1 MTVRS
6 VLILQSHPSAFC
18 RALVEEF
25 EAHNVKYTIVNFSL
39 SDWYFRV
46 GLGAQ
51 AYWGRLK
58 NWQSRLERLIDENG
72 ITDILYYA
80 DRRPYHR
87 IAHDVAM
94 QRGINTFAY
103 EFGYMRPDWITL
115 ERGGMGVYSHFPN
128 DPAKIKQSAANLPE
142 LKPTSHFPHA
152 FLQEATNEVI
162 CNLIPIFF
170 PYLFPFYQRDRY
182 YHPLRDYFSYIPRLM
197 RQKRLGQEADEAVN
211 TLIQEQAEYFVV
223 PMQMQGDYQIRHH
236 SHYKH
241 LSGFIRELYSTFS
254 QSASAESKL
263 VFKLHPFDN
272 NVENWPKVIREIAAE
287 FGCLERTIIIDGG
300 NLNQLL
306 RHSRGC
312 VLVNSTVGMEA
323 LKSGVPV
330 KAMGIAVYDIAGLT
344 DQRSLDDFWREPALP
359 DADLYHDL
367 EKLMGHTIQ
376 VHGSFFN
383 SEGRKIAAQEFV
395 KRILEDGV
403 NGHGAFVETPPR
415 LEQAKAAGV
424 PIPANCYWSDK

>member
-18 RALVEEF
+18 RALTKEF
-25 EAHNVKYTIVNFSL
+25 KAKGIKYTIVNFSL

-46 GLGAQ
+46 GLGAKT
-51 AYWGRLK
+51 YWGRLK
-58 NWQSRLERLIDENG
+58 NWRSALGKLIYDNG

-128 DPAKIKQSAANLPE
+128 DPEQIRRSAADLPE
-142 LKPTSHFPHA
+142 LEAVNRFPHA
-152 FLQEATNEVI
+152 FLQEVTNEVI
-162 CNLIPIFF
+162 CNLIPVFF

-182 YHPLRDYFSYIPRLM
+182 YHPFRDYFSYIPRLM
-197 RQKRLGQEADEAVN
+197 RQKRLGQEAEEIIDGLVRERAK
-211 TLIQEQAEYFVV
+211 YFVV

-236 SHYKH
+236 SHFKH
-241 LSGFIRELYSTFS
+241 LSSFIRELYSTFA
-254 QSASAESKL
+254 QNASAENKL

-272 NVENWPKVIREIAAE
+272 NVENWPKVIREIASE
-287 FGCLERTIIIDGG
+287 FGCLEHTIIIDGG
-300 NLNQLL
+300 NLNKLL
-306 RHSRGC
+306 KHSRGC

-330 KAMGIAVYDIAGLT
+330 KVLGIAVYDIAGLT
-344 DQRSLDDFWREPALP
+344 DQRSLDDFWKEPALP

-367 EKLMGHTIQ
+367 EQLMGHAIQ
-376 VHGSFFN
+376 VRGSFFN
-383 SEGRKIAAQEFV
+383 RDGREIAAKEFV
-395 KRILEDGV
+395 RRILSDSV
-403 NGHGAFVETPPR
+403 NGFGAFVKTPPR
-415 LEQAKAAGV
+415 LAKAKAAGV
-424 PIPANCYWSDK
+424 PIPENCYWSDK

>member
-1 MTVRS
+1 MADRS

-18 RALVEEF
+18 RALVKEF
-25 EAHNVKYTIVNFSL
+25 DAHGIRYTIINFSL

-46 GLGAQ
+46 GLGAK

-58 NWQSRLERLIDENG
+58 NWQTRLENLIDENG
-72 ITDILYYA
+72 VTDILYYA

-87 IAHDVAM
+87 IAHSVAM
-94 QRGINTFAY
+94 HRGINTYVY

-128 DPAKIKQSAANLPE
+128 DPVQIRQSASDLAEPE
-142 LKPTSHFPHA
+142 VTNRFPYA

-182 YHPLRDYFSYIPRLM
+182 YHPFRDYFSYVPRLM
-197 RQKRLGQEADEAVN
+197 RQKRLGQEAEEAIN
-211 TLIQEQAEYFVV
+211 LLIQEQAEYFVI

-241 LSGFIRELYSTFS
+241 LSIFIRELYSTFS
-254 QSASAESKL
+254 QSASTASRL

-287 FGCLERTIIIDGG
+287 YGCLERTIIIDGG

-306 RHSRGC
+306 QHSRGC

-344 DQRSLDDFWREPALP
+344 DQRSLDNFWSEPALP
-359 DADLYHDL
+359 DTDLYHDL
-367 EKLMGHTIQ
+367 EKLMAHTIQ
-376 VHGSFFN
+376 VPGSFFN
-383 SEGRKIAAQEFV
+383 PTGRKVAAQVFV
-395 KRILEDGV
+395 KRILDDGV
-403 NGHGAFVETPPR
+403 NGNGAFVETPPR
-415 LEQAKAAGV
+415 LAQARAAGV